1 MRKNRGFTLI
11 ELMIVV
17 AIIGILAAIAVPNYN
32 EHVKR
37 SRITNAVAALTDMRV
52 KMEQFFQD
60 NRQYPVGGCVAAA
73 PTATQI
79 LLPSNVPDFT
89 IDCPGADLSPTTY
102 VVRAT
107 GKERMLGFV
116 YTINQLNQKA
126 TTLSAT
132 GQSTGWAGTG
142 SSCWVTSKS
151 GGC

>member
-17 AIIGILAAIAVPNYN
+17 AIIAILAAIAIPNYS
-32 EHVKR
+32 EHIKR
-37 SRITNAVAALTDMRV
+37 SRIINAVSALSDMRV

-79 LLPSNVPDFT
+79 LLPSGLSDFT
-89 IDCPGADLSPTTY
+89 IDCPAANLSATTY

-107 GKERMLGFV
+107 GTGRMVGFT

-132 GQSTGWAGTG
+132 GQSAGWSGTG
-142 SSCWVTSKS
+142 SACWVTSKS